1 MSHCFLVN
9 QSVFFIPGE
18 DKALSSVQI
27 LFTELR
33 SHLPFCPARDDRPRF
48 FVFILVV
55 SVSAYHDQHS
65 VIWKKDNT
73 RKRHV
78 QWVKAVFSVLIDRKG
93 GEAAPWLMPHHSCEE
108 EWQSGHSCKL
118 RPFLTGLFLEGAYI
132 RRGLYTEGTLRFKI
146 GQAYTW
152 REICVSKSI
161 GLAYSWKEIYVSNLQ
176 KVFTEP
182 RLEDVDLSKM
192 WPYKY
197 FVHMD
202 RGNQGQK
209 WRGTTQTAINCDTF
223 WLQTLG
229 RHEIQ
234 KFIYYC
240 TVFALFY
247 FVFEGTFQ
255 VQAPRGLY
263 SEGRFNGGFF
273 ALRVWGAWYT
283 EGLIFGILR

>member
-108 EWQSGHSCKL
+108 EWHQDTLANWG
-118 RPFLTGLFLEGAYI
+118 PFWRAYFWRGLIFGGAYI
-132 RRGLYTEGTLRFKI
+132 RKEL
-146 GQAYTW
+146 
-152 REICVSKSI
+152 CVSKS
-161 GLAYSWKEIYVSNLQ
+161 A
-176 KVFTEP
+176 
-182 RLEDVDLSKM
+182 RL
-192 WPYKY
+192 
-197 FVHMD
+197 
-202 RGNQGQK
+202 
-209 WRGTTQTAINCDTF
+209 I
-223 WLQTLG
+223 LG
-229 RHEIQ
+229 G
-234 KFIYYC
+234 KF
-240 TVFALFY
+240 ASQNRL
-247 FVFEGTFQ
+247 G
-255 VQAPRGLY
+255 
-263 SEGRFNGGFF
+263 
-273 ALRVWGAWYT
+273 
-283 EGLIFGILR
+283 